1 MKITLLVYHNIISIL
16 LMFTIDHA
24 LLEDALVPKTQEMEG
39 IEFRVYESTLLNSRN
54 TIAIIY
60 YLSKLE

>member
-1 MKITLLVYHNIISIL
+1 
-16 LMFTIDHA
+16 MFTIDHV

-54 TIAIIY
+54 TLAIIY